1 MDADRL
7 DIGLLDPENPF
18 EVDDQAA
25 HLFKHAGLA
34 LTTFTRSG
42 TATPSSTRPSAQP
55 TG

>member
-25 HLFKHAGLA
+25 RLFKHAGLGVDDIYEVWDSA
-34 LTTFTRSG
+34 
-42 TATPSSTRPSAQP
+42 PSSTRPSAQP